1 MLSVLLLAC
10 AQLAAAAPRPAD
22 TTLVGARNPA
32 YVADG
37 RLALSIRGDIWVRS
51 AGDNGAWTQL
61 TSGPAWD
68 RHPSWTRDGTAII
81 YTSDATGNGDLYRV
95 SLSATGAAT
104 APERI
109 TTSLEPEGEASVGK
123 DGTIIFSRGRGAA
136 SKIWLRTKEGV
147 ERRLTKGENGA
158 EHWPTWS
165 SDGNRVAYSTVR
177 EDRTRLRVRYVA
189 GDSDRVVVE
198 DRDAEHP
205 AWSPRGDRIAFAT
218 RNGRAGVWVT
228 TPDARYINFI
238 SARRAEPAWSPDG
251 GIIALVELPGPD
263 VGYNGDPDRLG
274 DRERRDDLGTT
285 GRLWFVNAPVA
296 PDAGL
301 SSSALPTSNRR
312 QRNADAFAA
321 FGARM
326 DTLYF
331 RDSPARHARWDAL
344 RVAYTERA
352 LASTSDAALEQVMHE
367 AVRERPPLRDA
378 ATGHAAISSA
388 HPIATAAGLEVLRK
402 GGNVVDAA
410 VAVSFA
416 LGVVEPDASGLG
428 GYGQMIVSMKPM
440 ERPTLIEFMT
450 RAPEE
455 ATLANGALLR
465 RGMSPADGPVLVNV
479 PGTLAGMEL
488 AWKKYGSHKVTWSD
502 VVAPAIRAAEQGY
515 IVSEGLATTLS
526 TEREHF
532 LKYPGSRALFFVK
545 GEPLKAGDTLK
556 NADLAR
562 TLRSIADSGA
572 AVFYSG
578 SIARRI
584 VADLRGQ
591 GNAMRTSDM
600 SRYYAAEREPVAGT
614 YRGYTLYSS
623 APPVSGGA
631 TLVSQLNLLEQQNS
645 MKAYT
650 EDAATLHAMLES
662 WKLVPGGRGRIADP
676 GLWPVKL
683 DAYLSKDSARARW
696 RCFDAHHVLSPNDI
710 RGDSLPCATPSGKRV
725 SSIDTRDESESQ
737 CSDHD
742 AFFGERFC
750 HKTGT
755 TAFAVADADGN
766 VVSVTQTLGTWGGNF
781 YVSPGLG
788 FLYNDKL
795 NSYGSDPDEY
805 GARLPNARH
814 GSTLA
819 PTIAFRGDGAARR
832 PVLAAAAAGNSWIT
846 SAVYSAVVGV
856 LDQHLDAQ
864 RAIELP
870 RFLIGQQRGEARAEY
885 LIQIEDGFSPSMMR
899 ELTTLGHAFQRIS
912 LPGELRMGYAAVI
925 TFGDKAV
932 TAGADPRRAGDAGA
946 IGCSGDKGEGCRQ

>member
-1 MLSVLLLAC
+1 MLSALFFAV
-10 AQLAAAAPRPAD
+10 AQLSATAPSLRDSA
-22 TTLVGARNPA
+22 LVGARNPA
-32 YVADG
+32 YAADG
-37 RLALSIRGDIWVRS
+37 RLALSIRGDIWVHG
-51 AGDNGAWTQL
+51 AGQGARWIQV

-68 RHPSWTRDGTAII
+68 RHPAWTPDGAAIV
-81 YTSDATGNGDLYRV
+81 YSSDATGGGDLYRV
-95 SLSATGAAT
+95 AVNASGAAS

-109 TTSLEPEGEASVGK
+109 TSSPEPEGEPSVAS
-123 DGTIIFSRGRGAA
+123 DGSIVFARGRGAA
-136 SKIWLRTKEGV
+136 SKLWLRTAAGV
-147 ERRLTKGENGA
+147 EHRFTKGENGA
-158 EHWPTWS
+158 EHWPSWS
-165 SDGNRVAYSTVR
+165 PDAHRVAYGAIR
-177 EDRTRLRVRYVA
+177 EDRTRLRVRWVV

-205 AWSPRGDRIAFAT
+205 AWSPRGDRIAFGT
-218 RNGRAGVWVT
+218 RNGREGVWIT

-238 SARRAEPAWSPDG
+238 SAKRAEPAWSPDG
-251 GIIALVELPGPD
+251 RTLALVELPGPD

-274 DRERRDDLGTT
+274 DRERRDDFGTT
-285 GRLWFVNAPVA
+285 GHLWFVDAPLS

-301 SSSALPTSNRR
+301 AASTLPAPDRR
-312 QRNADAFAA
+312 HRNADAFAA
-321 FGARM
+321 FWARM
-326 DTLYF
+326 DTLYYQNA
-331 RDSPARHARWDAL
+331 PARRARWEAL
-344 RVAYTERA
+344 RAAYSERA
-352 LASTSDAALEQVMHE
+352 LASTSDAALEQVIHE
-367 AVRERPPLRDA
+367 VLRERPPLRDA
-378 ATGHAAISSA
+378 ATGHAAVSSA
-388 HPIATAAGLEVLRK
+388 HPVATAAGLEILRK

-428 GYGQMIVSMKPM
+428 GYGQMIVSLTPM

-455 ATLANGALLR
+455 ATLANGSLLR
-465 RGMSPADGPVLVNV
+465 RGASPLDGPILVNV

-488 AWKKYGSHKVTWSD
+488 AWKKYGSHKVAWAE
-502 VVAPAIRAAEQGY
+502 VIGPAILAAEQGFL
-515 IVSEGLATTLS
+515 VSEGLATTLA

-532 LKYPGSRALFFVK
+532 LRYPASRALFFVK
-545 GEPLKAGDTLK
+545 GEPLKAGDTLR

-562 TLRSIADSGA
+562 TLHTIADSGA
-572 AVFYSG
+572 SSFYSG

-591 GNAMRTSDM
+591 GNAMRPTDM
-600 SRYYAAEREPVAGT
+600 ARYYAAEREPVAGT
-614 YRGYTLYSS
+614 YHGYTLYSS

-631 TLVSQLNLLEQQNS
+631 TLVSQLNLLEQQSS
-645 MKAYT
+645 MRPYT

-696 RCFDAHHVLSPNDI
+696 RCFDAHRVLSPNDI
-710 RGDSLPCATPSGKRV
+710 RGDSLPCAKPDSRA
-725 SSIDTRDESESQ
+725 SSRSAGDESESQ

-742 AFFGERFC
+742 AFAAERFC

-755 TAFAVADADGN
+755 TAFTVADADGN

-805 GARLPNARH
+805 GARLPSARH

-819 PTIAFRGDGAARR
+819 PTIAFRSGGASRR

-846 SAVYSAVVGV
+846 SAV
-856 LDQHLDAQ
+856 
-864 RAIELP
+864 
-870 RFLIGQQRGEARAEY
+870 
-885 LIQIEDGFSPSMMR
+885 
-899 ELTTLGHAFQRIS
+899 
-912 LPGELRMGYAAVI
+912 
-925 TFGDKAV
+925 
-932 TAGADPRRAGDAGA
+932 
-946 IGCSGDKGEGCRQ
+946 

>member
-1 MLSVLLLAC
+1 MLSALLLAF
-10 AQLAAAAPRPAD
+10 AQLGAIVPASPD
-22 TTLVGARNPA
+22 STLVGARNPA
-32 YVADG
+32 YAPDG
-37 RLALSIRGDIWVRS
+37 RLALSIRGDIWVRGTG
-51 AGDNGAWTQL
+51 AGARWVQVTA
-61 TSGPAWD
+61 GPAWD
-68 RHPSWTRDGTAII
+68 RHPAWTPDGAALV
-81 YTSDATGNGDLYRV
+81 YTSDATGGGDLYRV
-95 SLSATGAAT
+95 HVGASGATG

-109 TTSLEPEGEASVGK
+109 TSSPEPDGEPSVAM
-123 DGTIIFSRGRGAA
+123 DGSIIFTRGRGVEA
-136 SKIWLRTKEGV
+136 KIWLRTPAGA

-158 EHWPTWS
+158 EHWAVWS
-165 SDGNRVAYSTVR
+165 PDANRVAYSAVR
-177 EDRTRLRVRYVA
+177 EDRTRLRIRWVT
-189 GDSDRVVVE
+189 GDSDRVVIE

-205 AWSPRGDRIAFAT
+205 AWSPRGDRIAFST
-218 RNGRAGVWVT
+218 RTGRAGVWVT

-238 SARRAEPAWSPDG
+238 SALRAESAWSPDG
-251 GIIALVELPGPD
+251 HTLALVELPGAD

-274 DRERRDDLGTT
+274 DRERRDDFGAT
-285 GRLWFVNAPVA
+285 GRLWFVDAPVP

-301 SSSALPTSNRR
+301 ASSTLPAPDRR
-312 QRNADAFAA
+312 RRNADAFAA
-321 FGARM
+321 FSARM
-326 DTLYF
+326 DTLYY
-331 RDSPARHARWDAL
+331 RDAPARHARWEAL
-344 RVAYTERA
+344 RSAYTDRA
-352 LASTSDAALEQVMHE
+352 VASTSDAALEQVIHD
-367 AVRERPPLRDA
+367 ALRERPPLRDA
-378 ATGHAAISSA
+378 ATGRAAVSSA
-388 HPIATAAGLEVLRK
+388 HPVATAAGLEMLRK

-428 GYGQMIVSMKPM
+428 GYGQMIVSLTPM
-440 ERPTLIEFMT
+440 ERPALIEFMT

-465 RGMSPADGPVLVNV
+465 RGTSPVDGPTLVNV

-488 AWKKYGSHKVTWSD
+488 AWKKYGSHKIAWAD
-502 VVAPAIRAAEQGY
+502 VIAPAIRAAEQGY
-515 IVSEGLATTLS
+515 VVSDGLATTLA
-526 TEREHF
+526 TEREH
-532 LKYPGSRALFFVK
+532 LLRYPASRALFFVK
-545 GEPLKAGDTLK
+545 GEPRQAGDTLR
-556 NADLAR
+556 NVDLAH
-562 TLRSIADSGA
+562 TLRTIADSGA
-572 AVFYSG
+572 SSFYTG

-591 GNAMRTSDM
+591 GNAMRTTDM
-600 SRYYAAEREPVAGT
+600 ARYYAAEREPVTGT

-631 TLVSQLNLLEQQNS
+631 TLMSQLNLLELQGT
-645 MKAYT
+645 ARPYT

-696 RCFDAHHVLSPNDI
+696 RCFHSDKVLAPNDI
-710 RGDSLPCATPSGKRV
+710 RGDSLPCAKPGPRV
-725 SSIDTRDESESQ
+725 SSLEAGDDSDAP
-737 CSDHD
+737 CSDH
-742 AFFGERFC
+742 AAVFAERFC
-750 HKTGT
+750 HRAGT

-795 NSYGSDPDEY
+795 NSYGNDPDEY

-819 PTIAFRGDGAARR
+819 PTIAFRGDGASRR
-832 PVLAAAAAGNSWIT
+832 PVLAAAAAGNAWIT
-846 SAVYSAVVGV
+846 SAVYSAVIGV

-870 RFLIGQQRGEARAEY
+870 RFLIGQQRDGSRSEF
-885 LIQIEDGFSPSMMR
+885 LVQVEDGIAPSVMR
-899 ELTTLGHAFQRIS
+899 TLTALGHSFQRIS

-925 TFGDKAV
+925 TFGDGVV
-932 TAGADPRRAGDAGA
+932 TAGADPRRAGEAGA
-946 IGCSGDKGEGCRQ
+946 IGCGGDKGEGCRP

>member
-1 MLSVLLLAC
+1 MLSVLLLAF
-10 AQLAAAAPRPAD
+10 AQLGATVPASRD
-22 TTLVGARNPA
+22 STLVGARNPA
-32 YVADG
+32 YAADG
-37 RLALSIRGDIWVRS
+37 RLALSIRGDIWLRA
-51 AGDNGAWTQL
+51 AGDGGRWIQV

-68 RHPSWTRDGTAII
+68 RHPAWTPDGAAIV
-81 YTSDATGNGDLYRV
+81 YTSDATGSGDLYRV
-95 SLSATGAAT
+95 HVGASGATG

-109 TTSLEPEGEASVGK
+109 TSSPEPEGEASVAK
-123 DGTIIFSRGRGAA
+123 DGSIVFARGQGGAT
-136 SKIWLRTKEGV
+136 KIWLRTPAGV

-158 EHWPTWS
+158 EHWPVWS
-165 SDGNRVAYSTVR
+165 PDANRVAYGAIR
-177 EDRTRLRVRYVA
+177 EDRTRLRVRWVT

-205 AWSPRGDRIAFAT
+205 AWSPRGDRLAFGT

-228 TPDARYINFI
+228 TPDARYINFV
-238 SARRAEPAWSPDG
+238 SAQRAEPAWSPDG
-251 GIIALVELPGPD
+251 RTLALVELPGPD
-263 VGYNGDPDRLG
+263 VGYNGDPDRVG
-274 DRERRDDLGTT
+274 DRERRDDFGTT
-285 GRLWFVNAPVA
+285 GRLWFVDAPVS

-301 SSSALPTSNRR
+301 ASSTLPAPDRR

-321 FGARM
+321 FWARM
-326 DTLYF
+326 DTLYY
-331 RDSPARHARWDAL
+331 RDAPARHARWEAL
-344 RVAYTERA
+344 RSAYNERA
-352 LASTSDAALEQVMHE
+352 LASRSDAALEQVIHD
-367 AVRERPPLRDA
+367 ALRERPPLRDA
-378 ATGHAAISSA
+378 ATGHAAVSSA
-388 HPIATAAGLEVLRK
+388 HPVATAAGLEMLRK

-428 GYGQMIVSMKPM
+428 GYGQMLVRLEPM

-455 ATLANGALLR
+455 ATLANGALVR
-465 RGMSPADGPVLVNV
+465 RGSSPLDGPSLVNV
-479 PGTLAGMEL
+479 PGTLAGMDL
-488 AWKKYGSHKVTWSD
+488 AWKKYGSHKVTWPD
-502 VVAPAIRAAEQGY
+502 VLAPAIRAAEQGY
-515 IVSEGLATTLS
+515 VVSEGLATTLV

-532 LKYPGSRALFFVK
+532 LKYPASRALFFVK
-545 GEPLKAGDTLK
+545 GEPLKAGDTLR

-562 TLRSIADSGA
+562 TLRAIADSGA
-572 AVFYSG
+572 SSFYNG
-578 SIARRI
+578 AIARRI

-591 GNAMRTSDM
+591 GNAMRTTDM
-600 SRYYAAEREPVAGT
+600 ARYYAAEREPVAGA

-631 TLVSQLNLLEQQNS
+631 TLMSQLNLLEQQS
-645 MKAYT
+645 STRPYT

-683 DAYLSKDSARARW
+683 DAYLSKDSAHARW
-696 RCFDAHHVLSPNDI
+696 RCFDPRRVLAPSDI
-710 RGDSLPCATPSGKRV
+710 RGDSLPCTKPGARV
-725 SSIDTRDESESQ
+725 SSLSAGDESESL

-742 AFFGERFC
+742 AFSAERFC

-819 PTIAFRGDGAARR
+819 PTIAFRGEGPSRR

-846 SAVYSAVVGV
+846 SAVYSAVIGV

-870 RFLIGQQRGEARAEY
+870 RFLIGQQRGETRSEF

-899 ELTTLGHAFQRIS
+899 ALTALGHSFQRIS

-925 TFGDKAV
+925 TFGGEVV
-932 TAGADPRRAGDAGA
+932 TAGADPRRAGEAGA
-946 IGCSGDKGEGCRQ
+946 IGCSGDKGEGCRP